1 MASKFMTEENLDL
14 IWSIFNDNTPDV
26 EDRHKQI
33 VFNDNLRPFHNA
45 NKTTNDLLAL
55 NKRSISFILDKIQIK
70 KGVVT
75 NSAETFEHIQ
85 QTKIE
90 NFNRELKQKQDE
102 FTDIIQKKVPPTPV
116 FADDTNGYNSKLTF
130 EQLVEERKNNIMPL
144 NLTLPTLRKS
154 VVVVNEDEITDEL
167 DIIDLS
173 NRYKK
178 SSTPSRKKITWD
190 DTNSESSEN
199 LLGFF
204 KKKAQVDE
212 LVQKDEKEEKGKE
225 KEKEEEKEKD
235 KYLDIITELRNAN
248 VALNEKVD
256 RLLVIV
262 EEIKSRTCV

>member
-1 MASKFMTEENLDL
+1 
-14 IWSIFNDNTPDV
+14 
-26 EDRHKQI
+26 
-33 VFNDNLRPFHNA
+33 
-45 NKTTNDLLAL
+45 
-55 NKRSISFILDKIQIK
+55 
-70 KGVVT
+70 
-75 NSAETFEHIQ
+75 
-85 QTKIE
+85 
-90 NFNRELKQKQDE
+90 
-102 FTDIIQKKVPPTPV
+102 
-116 FADDTNGYNSKLTF
+116 
-130 EQLVEERKNNIMPL
+130 MPL

>member
-55 NKRSISFILDKIQIK
+55 NKRYISFILDKIQIK

-199 LLGFF
+199 LLVFF
-204 KKKAQVDE
+204 KKKVQVDE
-212 LVQKDEKEEKGKE
+212 LVQKDENEEKENEKEKE
-225 KEKEEEKEKD
+225 KEKEED

-248 VALNEKVD
+248 VSLNEKVD

>member
-1 MASKFMTEENLDL
+1 
-14 IWSIFNDNTPDV
+14 
-26 EDRHKQI
+26 
-33 VFNDNLRPFHNA
+33 
-45 NKTTNDLLAL
+45 
-55 NKRSISFILDKIQIK
+55 
-70 KGVVT
+70 
-75 NSAETFEHIQ
+75 
-85 QTKIE
+85 
-90 NFNRELKQKQDE
+90 LKQKQDE

-130 EQLVEERKNNIMPL
+130 EQLVEQRKNNIMPL

-212 LVQKDEKEEKGKE
+212 LVQKDENEEKE
-225 KEKEEEKEKD
+225 KEKE

>member
-1 MASKFMTEENLDL
+1 MTEENLDL

-26 EDRHKQI
+26 EDRHKQS

-45 NKTTNDLLAL
+45 NKTSSDLLAL
-55 NKRSISFILDKIQIK
+55 NKRYISFILDKIQTK

-75 NSAETFEHIQ
+75 NSAETFEYIQ

-116 FADDTNGYNSKLTF
+116 FADDTDGYNNKLTF
-130 EQLVEERKNNIMPL
+130 EQLVEDRKNNIMPL

-154 VVVVNEDEITDEL
+154 IVVNEDEITDEIN
-167 DIIDLS
+167 IIDLS
-173 NRYKK
+173 NRYNKL
-178 SSTPSRKKITWD
+178 SAPSRKKITWD
-190 DTNSESSEN
+190 DTNSEPSEN

-212 LVQKDEKEEKGKE
+212 VVQKD
-225 KEKEEEKEKD
+225 EKD
-235 KYLDIITELRNAN
+235 KYLDIISELKNEN
-248 VALNEKVD
+248 IALNEKVD
-256 RLLVIV
+256 RLLVMV

>member
-26 EDRHKQI
+26 EDRHKQS

-45 NKTTNDLLAL
+45 NKTSSDLLAL
-55 NKRSISFILDKIQIK
+55 NKRYISFILDKIQTK

-75 NSAETFEHIQ
+75 NSSETFEHIQ

-116 FADDTNGYNSKLTF
+116 FADETDGYNSKLTF
-130 EQLVEERKNNIMPL
+130 EQLVEDRKNNIMPL

-154 VVVVNEDEITDEL
+154 IVVNEDEITDEIN
-167 DIIDLS
+167 IIDLS
-173 NRYKK
+173 NRYNNKL
-178 SSTPSRKKITWD
+178 TAPSRKKITWD
-190 DTNSESSEN
+190 DTNSEPSDN

-204 KKKAQVDE
+204 KKKVQVDE
-212 LVQKDEKEEKGKE
+212 VVQKD
-225 KEKEEEKEKD
+225 EKD
-235 KYLDIITELRNAN
+235 KYLDIITDLKNENI
-248 VALNEKVD
+248 ALNEKFD
-256 RLLVIV
+256 RLLVMV
-262 EEIKSRTCV
+262 EEIRSRTCV

>member
-14 IWSIFNDNTPDV
+14 IWSIFNDNTPDA
-26 EDRHKQI
+26 EDKMKQS

-45 NKTTNDLLAL
+45 NKTSSDLLAL
-55 NKRSISFILDKIQIK
+55 NKRYISFILDKIQSK

-116 FADDTNGYNSKLTF
+116 FADETDGYNSKLTF
-130 EQLVEERKNNIMPL
+130 EQLVEDRKNNIMPL

-154 VVVVNEDEITDEL
+154 IVVNEDEITDEIN
-167 DIIDLS
+167 IIDLS
-173 NRYKK
+173 NRYNKT
-178 SSTPSRKKITWD
+178 SAPSRKKITWD
-190 DTNSESSEN
+190 DTNSEPSEN

-204 KKKAQVDE
+204 KKKVQVDE
-212 LVQKDEKEEKGKE
+212 VIQKD
-225 KEKEEEKEKD
+225 EKD
-235 KYLDIITELRNAN
+235 KYLDMITELKNEN
-248 VALNEKVD
+248 IGLNEKVD
-256 RLLVIV
+256 RLLVMV